1 MNASPAGPSVASSTP
16 QPLATRPERA
26 PIPTGTLRLLLAS
39 VRFRVVAASVVLLAL
54 ATTGSIVVAREV
66 VVRQIDDRID
76 RVLTQEGDELG
87 RLQVERDPV
96 SGRPLG
102 ADVRRLLEVQL
113 ARNVPAEG
121 EAYVAYVG
129 GRPFAHSRVSV
140 PYRLDTDPRL
150 TARWGSL
157 QVRERG
163 RVATPGGDVE
173 YLAVPV
179 GSGAERGVFVVA
191 VFRSFETGDLG
202 TITASLAGVGV
213 VVLLLGAFLMWR
225 TAQRVIAPV
234 NAVTQTA
241 HQISESDLSRRIPGE
256 GDDEVA
262 QLARTF
268 NDMLD
273 RLESSFAAQR
283 QFLDDA
289 GHELRTPITIV
300 RGHLELMGHDPAE
313 REETMALVMDEL
325 DRMARIVDDVMV
337 LARSERPDF
346 LGYEA
351 VDVATL
357 TQEVAAKAQAL
368 APRRWSVERAGR
380 GVIVADRQRIT
391 QALVQLCQNAVQHTT
406 EDDAIVLASS
416 VADGRARFTVRDT
429 GPGVPVEERERIF
442 ERFARGSGER
452 REGAGLGL
460 TIVRAI
466 AEAHG
471 GRVELT
477 QHPDGG
483 AVFTIDIP
491 VDPPAASPNGGGPP

>member
-1 MNASPAGPSVASSTP
+1 M
-16 QPLATRPERA
+16 RA
-26 PIPTGTLRLLLAS
+26 GTLRLLLAS
-39 VRFRVVAASVVLLAL
+39 VRFRVVAASVALLAL
-54 ATTGSIVVAREV
+54 ATIGSILVAREV
-66 VVRQIDDRID
+66 VVRQIDDRIE
-76 RVLTQEGDELG
+76 RVLNQEVDELQ
-87 RLQVERDPV
+87 RLQQEQDPV
-96 SGRPLG
+96 SRQALG
-102 ADVRRLLEVQL
+102 DDVRRLLEIQL

-121 EAYVAYVG
+121 EAYVAYVDG
-129 GRPFAHSRVSV
+129 KPFLHSRQSV
-140 PYRLDTDPRL
+140 PYRLDTDSEL
-150 TARWGSL
+150 TKRWGSVTTV
-157 QVRERG
+157 QRG

-179 GSGAERGVFVVA
+179 GAGGDSGVFVVGI
-191 VFRSFETGDLG
+191 FRSFETGDLG
-202 TITASLAGVGV
+202 TITGSLAGVGV

-241 HQISESDLSRRIPGE
+241 HQISETDLSRRIPGE

-262 QLARTF
+262 ELTRTF

-273 RLESSFAAQR
+273 RLESAFAAQR

-300 RGHLELMGHDPAE
+300 RGHLELMGDDPAE

-337 LARSERPDF
+337 LARAERPDF
-346 LGYEA
+346 LNYEA

-357 TQEVAAKAQAL
+357 TQEVGAKAQAL
-368 APRRWSVERAGR
+368 ARRRWSVERAGR
-380 GVIVADRQRIT
+380 GVIVADRQRLT
-391 QALVQLCQNAVQHTT
+391 QALVQLCQNAVQHTG
-406 EDDAIVLASS
+406 EDDAIVLAST
-416 VADGRARFTVRDT
+416 VAGGRARFTVRDT
-429 GPGVPVEERERIF
+429 GPGVPVLERERVF

-491 VDPPAASPNGGGPP
+491 VDPPAASPTGGGPA

>member
-1 MNASPAGPSVASSTP
+1 MASSTP
-16 QPLATRPERA
+16 QHLAKRQEQAHIRA
-26 PIPTGTLRLLLAS
+26 GTLRLLLAS
-39 VRFRVVAASVVLLAL
+39 VRFRVVAASVALLAL
-54 ATTGSIVVAREV
+54 ATTGSILVAREV
-66 VVRQIDDRID
+66 VVRQIDDRIE
-76 RVLTQEGDELG
+76 RVLTQEVDELQ
-87 RLQVERDPV
+87 RLQQEQDPV

-102 ADVRRLLEVQL
+102 DDLRRLLEVQL
-113 ARNVPAEG
+113 SRNVPAEG
-121 EAYVAYVG
+121 EAYIAYVD
-129 GRPFAHSRVSV
+129 GRPFLHSRQSV
-140 PYRLDTDPRL
+140 PYRLDTDAEFTR
-150 TARWGSL
+150 RWGSVTTR
-157 QVRERG
+157 QRG
-163 RVATPGGDVE
+163 RVGTPGGDVE

-179 GSGAERGVFVVA
+179 GQGAERGAFVVA
-191 VFRSFETGDLG
+191 VFRDFETGDLG
-202 TITASLAGVGV
+202 TITGGLAGVGL

-241 HQISESDLSRRIPGE
+241 HQISETDLSRRIPGE

-262 QLARTF
+262 ELARTF

-273 RLESSFAAQR
+273 RLQSAFAAQR

-300 RGHLELMGHDPAE
+300 RGHLELMGDDPAE

-325 DRMARIVDDVMV
+325 DRMARIVNDVMV

-346 LGYEA
+346 LNYEA
-351 VDVATL
+351 VDVAAL

-380 GVIVADRQRIT
+380 GVIVADRQRLT
-391 QALVQLCQNAVQHTT
+391 QALVQLAQNAVQHTG
-406 EDDAIVLASS
+406 EGDAIILASS

-429 GPGVPVEERERIF
+429 GPGVPVQERERVF

-466 AEAHG
+466 AEGHG
-471 GRVELT
+471 GRVELA

-491 VDPPAASPNGGGPP
+491 VNPPAAGPSGGGPS

>member
-1 MNASPAGPSVASSTP
+1 MAASTP
-16 QPLATRPERA
+16 QPLATRQDRA
-26 PIPTGTLRLLLAS
+26 PDRAGTLRLLLAS
-39 VRFRVVAASVVLLAL
+39 VRFRVVAGSVALLAL
-54 ATTGSIVVAREV
+54 ATTGSILVAREV
-66 VVRQIDDRID
+66 VVRHIDDRID
-76 RVLTQEGDELG
+76 RVLTQEIDELQ
-87 RLQVERDPV
+87 RLEQEPDADT
-96 SGRPLG
+96 GRPLG
-102 ADVRRLLEVQL
+102 QDVRRLLEVQL

-121 EAYVAYVG
+121 EAYVAYVDG
-129 GRPFAHSRVSV
+129 EPFLHSRQSV
-140 PYRLDTDPRL
+140 PYRLDTDPEL
-150 TARWGSL
+150 TQRWGSATR
-157 QVRERG
+157 RERG
-163 RVATPGGDVE
+163 RVETPGGDVE
-173 YLAVPV
+173 FLVEPV
-179 GSGAERGVFVVA
+179 GTGGERGAFAVA
-191 VFRSFETGDLG
+191 VFRDFETGDLG
-202 TITASLAGVGV
+202 TITGGLAGVGL
-213 VVLLLGAFLMWR
+213 VVLLLGAFLTWR

-241 HQISESDLSRRIPGE
+241 HQISETDLSRRIPLE

-262 QLARTF
+262 QLAHTF

-273 RLESSFAAQR
+273 RLQSSFAAQR

-300 RGHLELMGHDPAE
+300 RGHLELMGDDPAE

-325 DRMARIVDDVMV
+325 DRMSRIVDEVMV
-337 LARSERPDF
+337 LARAERPDF
-346 LGYEA
+346 LNYEA
-351 VDVATL
+351 VDVAAL

-380 GVIVADRQRIT
+380 GVIVADRQRLT
-391 QALVQLCQNAVQHTT
+391 QALVQLAQNAVQHTG
-406 EDDAIVLASS
+406 EDDAITLASS
-416 VADGRARFTVRDT
+416 VAAGHARFTVRDT
-429 GPGVPVEERERIF
+429 GPGVPVHERERVF
-442 ERFARGSGER
+442 ERFVRGSGER

-491 VDPPAASPNGGGPP
+491 VDPPAASPTGGGPS

>member
-1 MNASPAGPSVASSTP
+1 VASSTP
-16 QPLATRPERA
+16 QQIATPQERA
-26 PIPTGTLRLLLAS
+26 HIRAGTLRRLLAS
-39 VRFRVVAASVVLLAL
+39 VRFRVVAASVALLAL
-54 ATTGSIVVAREV
+54 ATIGSILVAREV
-66 VVRQIDDRID
+66 VVRQIDDRIE
-76 RVLTQEGDELG
+76 RVLTQEVDELQ
-87 RLQVERDPV
+87 RLQREQDPV

-102 ADVRRLLEVQL
+102 DDVRRLLEVQL

-121 EAYVAYVG
+121 EAYVAYVD
-129 GRPFAHSRVSV
+129 GRPFAHSRQSV
-140 PYRLDTDPRL
+140 PYRLDTDDAL
-150 TARWGSL
+150 TRRWGS
-157 QVRERG
+157 VTGVERG
-163 RVATPGGDVE
+163 RVGTPGGDVE

-179 GSGAERGVFVVA
+179 GSGAEAGVFVVA

-202 TITASLAGVGV
+202 TITGALAGVGIV
-213 VVLLLGAFLMWR
+213 VVLLGAFLMWR

-241 HQISESDLSRRIPGE
+241 HQISETDLSRRIPGG

-262 QLARTF
+262 ELARTF

-273 RLESSFAAQR
+273 RLESAFAAQR
-283 QFLDDA
+283 RFLDDA

-300 RGHLELMGHDPAE
+300 RGHLELLGDDPAE
-313 REETMALVMDEL
+313 RAETMALVMDEL

-337 LARSERPDF
+337 LARAERPDF
-346 LGYEA
+346 LSYEA
-351 VDVATL
+351 VDAAAL

-368 APRRWSVERAGR
+368 APRRWSVERTGR
-380 GVIVADRQRIT
+380 GVIVADRQRLT
-391 QALVQLCQNAVQHTT
+391 QALVQLAQNAVQHTG
-406 EDDAIVLASS
+406 EGDAIVLAST
-416 VADGRARFTVRDT
+416 VAGGRARFTVRDT
-429 GPGVPVEERERIF
+429 GPGVPAHERARVF

-471 GRVELT
+471 GGVELT

-491 VDPPAASPNGGGPP
+491 VDPPAAGPNGGGPS

>member
-1 MNASPAGPSVASSTP
+1 MASSTP
-16 QPLATRPERA
+16 QQIATRPERA
-26 PIPTGTLRLLLAS
+26 HIRAGTFRLLLAS
-39 VRFRVVAASVVLLAL
+39 VRFRVVAASVALLAL
-54 ATTGSIVVAREV
+54 ATIGSILVAREV
-66 VVRQIDDRID
+66 VVRQIDDRIE
-76 RVLTQEGDELG
+76 RVLNQEVDELG
-87 RLQVERDPV
+87 RLQAEQDPV
-96 SGRPLG
+96 SGEALG
-102 ADVRRLLEVQL
+102 DDVRRLLEIQL

-121 EAYVAYVG
+121 EAYVAYVDG
-129 GRPFAHSRVSV
+129 KPFLHSRQSV
-140 PYRLDTDPRL
+140 PYRLDTDPGL
-150 TARWGSL
+150 TKRWGS
-157 QVRERG
+157 VTTVERG
-163 RVATPGGDVE
+163 RVGTPGGDVE

-179 GSGAERGVFVVA
+179 GVGDDTGVFVVA
-191 VFRSFETGDLG
+191 IFRSFETGDLG
-202 TITASLAGVGV
+202 TITGSLAGVGV

-241 HQISESDLSRRIPGE
+241 HQITETDLSRRIPGE

-262 QLARTF
+262 ELARTF

-273 RLESSFAAQR
+273 RLESAFAAQR

-300 RGHLELMGHDPAE
+300 RGHLELMGDDPAE
-313 REETMALVMDEL
+313 RDETMALVMDEL

-337 LARSERPDF
+337 LARAERPDF
-346 LGYEA
+346 LNYEA

-380 GVIVADRQRIT
+380 GVIVADRQRLT
-391 QALVQLCQNAVQHTT
+391 QALVQLAQNAVQHTH
-406 EDDAIVLASS
+406 EEDAIVLAST
-416 VADGRARFTVRDT
+416 VAGGRARFTVRDT
-429 GPGVPVEERERIF
+429 GPGVPVLERERIF

-466 AEAHG
+466 ADAHG

-477 QHPDGG
+477 DHPDGG

-491 VDPPAASPNGGGPP
+491 VDPPAASPTGGGPP

>member
-1 MNASPAGPSVASSTP
+1 MASLTP
-16 QPLATRPERA
+16 QHLAKRQEQAHIRA
-26 PIPTGTLRLLLAS
+26 GTLRLLLAS
-39 VRFRVVAASVVLLAL
+39 VRFRVVAASVALLAL
-54 ATTGSIVVAREV
+54 ATTGSILVAREV
-66 VVRQIDDRID
+66 VVRQIDDRIE
-76 RVLTQEGDELG
+76 RVLTQEVDELQ
-87 RLQVERDPV
+87 RLQQEQDPV

-102 ADVRRLLEVQL
+102 DDLRRLLEVQL
-113 ARNVPAEG
+113 SRNVPAEG
-121 EAYVAYVG
+121 EAYIAYVD
-129 GRPFAHSRVSV
+129 GRPFLHSRQSV
-140 PYRLDTDPRL
+140 PYRLDTDAEFTR
-150 TARWGSL
+150 RWGSVTTR
-157 QVRERG
+157 QRG
-163 RVATPGGDVE
+163 RVGTPGGDVE

-179 GSGAERGVFVVA
+179 GQGAERGAFVVA
-191 VFRSFETGDLG
+191 VFRDFETGDLG
-202 TITASLAGVGV
+202 TITGGLAGVGL

-241 HQISESDLSRRIPGE
+241 HQISETDLSRRIPGE

-262 QLARTF
+262 ELARTF

-273 RLESSFAAQR
+273 RLQSAFAAQR

-300 RGHLELMGHDPAE
+300 RGHLELMGDDPAE

-325 DRMARIVDDVMV
+325 DRMARIVNDVMV

-346 LGYEA
+346 LNYEA
-351 VDVATL
+351 VDVAAL

-380 GVIVADRQRIT
+380 GVIVADRQRLT
-391 QALVQLCQNAVQHTT
+391 QALVQLAQNAVQHTG
-406 EDDAIVLASS
+406 EGDAIILASS

-429 GPGVPVEERERIF
+429 GPGVPVQERERVF

-466 AEAHG
+466 AEGHG
-471 GRVELT
+471 GRVELA

-483 AVFTIDIP
+483 AVFTIDMP
-491 VDPPAASPNGGGPP
+491 V